1 MGRGRPEEWDAL
13 AKRMDEPQFQ
23 EHIALYKRQENLEL
37 IAAWAPTGVRRLL
50 KTDLFEEGFGKDSLL
65 DALAATYP
73 MVVGMDISR
82 VVAAAA
88 KGRVPG
94 AGCVVSD
101 ACALPFKPRTF
112 DLIVSISTLD
122 HLPPAALPDALG
134 ELCRVLR
141 PAGCL
146 ILTLDS
152 RHNPLHVLSNH
163 IRRWMRRIHA
173 ERCYTVNEVVA
184 ALARQPVAVTET
196 TAIYH
201 VPFPV
206 NFLAKKARAAAGARA
221 DVWIRG
227 VVGLCRRLAPLPTRF
242 FTGRYIALR
251 IVKETDSTAGR

>member
-1 MGRGRPEEWDAL
+1 MSTTFHARNAHAYQQFMGRWSRRLARKFIAFAGLADGERILDVGCGTGSLTFAL
-13 AKRMDEPQFQ
+13 AE
-23 EHIALYKRQENLEL
+23 AANLAK
-37 IAAWAPTGVRRLL
+37 IVAI
-50 KTDLFEEGFGKDSLL
+50 
-65 DALAATYP
+65 DASEIYLAAARANNKDP
-73 MVVGMDISR
+73 RISFER
-82 VVAAAA
+82 A
-88 KGRVPG
+88 
-94 AGCVVSD
+94 D
-101 ACALPFKPRTF
+101 ACALPFKPHTF

-227 VVGLCRRLAPLPTRF
+227 VVGLCRRLAALPTRF